1 MGSSHKIGEA
11 RQMIVRYAETSP
23 ATITEFGCSGCRWT
37 FLIEHPAPGPVRPE
51 LLEFA
56 EQAYDLHAC
65 PGKSRVAAECISEA
79 DSDAVLLVKNPE
91 VVN

>member
-1 MGSSHKIGEA
+1 MGSSRKNAET
-11 RQMIVRYAETSP
+11 RQMTVRYAETSP

-37 FLIEHPAPGPVRPE
+37 FLIEHPAPGPVRAE

-56 EQAYDLHAC
+56 EKAYDLHGC
-65 PGKSRVAAECISEA
+65 PERGVPAECA
-79 DSDAVLLVKNPE
+79 AGAKNGAATSLEDPE